1 MPLFLIERTFADLV
15 PTDDESMAAI
25 KLVNDEIGVQWL
37 FSFLSADKRKT
48 FCLYEAVSPEAIRA
62 AAQRVGIPVDAII
75 EVSEMGPD
83 AAAIAALRAHRMAR
97 EDKVLRSLK
106 AMSSAGLDALTPMV
120 YDDVPADRHQ
130 WARLTLEAHLIKL
143 ARDGRVTE
151 RNGIWQPNRA

>member
-62 AAQRVGIPVDAII
+62 AAQRLGIPVDAIV
-75 EVSEMGPD
+75 EVGEIGPD
-83 AAAIAALRAHRMAR
+83 AALVTALRGQLENSVAHPG
-97 EDKVLRSLK
+97 S
-106 AMSSAGLDALTPMV
+106 
-120 YDDVPADRHQ
+120 
-130 WARLTLEAHLIKL
+130 
-143 ARDGRVTE
+143 
-151 RNGIWQPNRA
+151 

>member
-1 MPLFLIERTFADLV
+1 MPLFLVERTFADLV

-83 AAAIAALRAHRMAR
+83 AAAIAALRAHP
-97 EDKVLRSLK
+97 DKSAVHKFLSGPSWSSSLCRR
-106 AMSSAGLDALTPMV
+106 ANSVGHGISTAGRASAAAAEKPCNS
-120 YDDVPADRHQ
+120 
-130 WARLTLEAHLIKL
+130 I
-143 ARDGRVTE
+143 
-151 RNGIWQPNRA
+151 

>member
-62 AAQRVGIPVDAII
+62 AAQRLGIPADSIV
-75 EVSEMGPD
+75 EVGEIGPE
-83 AAAIAALRAHRMAR
+83 AAVIAALR
-97 EDKVLRSLK
+97 
-106 AMSSAGLDALTPMV
+106 P
-120 YDDVPADRHQ
+120 
-130 WARLTLEAHLIKL
+130 
-143 ARDGRVTE
+143 
-151 RNGIWQPNRA
+151 QPNRSAAEQSV

>member
-62 AAQRVGIPVDAII
+62 AARRLGIPVDTIV
-75 EVSEMGPD
+75 EVGEIGPD
-83 AAAIAALRAHRMAR
+83 AAVIAALRTQPG
-97 EDKVLRSLK
+97 ESV
-106 AMSSAGLDALTPMV
+106 V
-120 YDDVPADRHQ
+120 HQ
-130 WARLTLEAHLIKL
+130 AS
-143 ARDGRVTE
+143 
-151 RNGIWQPNRA
+151 

>member
-83 AAAIAALRAHRMAR
+83 AAVIAALRAHP
-97 EDKVLRSLK
+97 DK
-106 AMSSAGLDALTPMV
+106 SAV
-120 YDDVPADRHQ
+120 HQ
-130 WARLTLEAHLIKL
+130 
-143 ARDGRVTE
+143 VS
-151 RNGIWQPNRA
+151 